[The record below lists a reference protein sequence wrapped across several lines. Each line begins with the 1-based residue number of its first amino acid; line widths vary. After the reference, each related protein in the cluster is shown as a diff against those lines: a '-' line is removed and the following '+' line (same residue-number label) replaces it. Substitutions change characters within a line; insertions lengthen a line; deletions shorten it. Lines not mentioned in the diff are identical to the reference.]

1 MSHPMN
7 RSWDTGMADISCDGK
22 GLKIAIALARFNEA
36 IGEQLLAATGKML
49 MARGVEEANMPVVR
63 VPGALELPLALQA
76 LAQTGR
82 FDALIALGCVVRGDT
97 YHFEVVSNES
107 AAGIA
112 AVQMANGVPIANG
125 VLTTENDAQAFAR
138 AESKGQDC
146 ALAAIEMA
154 HLLRE
159 IKSGVL

>member
-1 MSHPMN
+1 MSHLTNSP
-7 RSWDTGMADISCDGK
+7 RDTSMADISSDGK
-22 GLKIAIALARFNEA
+22 GLRIAIVVARFNEA

-49 MARGVEEANMPVVR
+49 MARGVAQDNMPVIR
-63 VPGALELPLALQA
+63 VPGALELPLALQV

-112 AVQMANGVPIANG
+112 AVQLATGVPIANG

-138 AESKGQDC
+138 TQSKGQDC

-154 HLLRE
+154 RLLRE

>member
-1 MSHPMN
+1 MSHLTN
-7 RSWDTGMADISCDGK
+7 KTRNSGLIESGISGK
-22 GLKIAIALARFNEA
+22 GLRVAIVLASFNEA
-36 IGEQLLAATGKML
+36 IGEQLLAATGKAL
-49 MARGVEEANMPVVR
+49 LDLGVEEGDIPVLR
-63 VPGALELPLALQA
+63 VAGALELPLMLKT

-107 AAGIA
+107 AAGITR
-112 AVQMANGVPIANG
+112 VQLETGVPIANG
-125 VLTTENDAQAFAR
+125 VLTVENDAQAFAR
-138 AESKGQDC
+138 TESKGQDC

-159 IKSGVL
+159 VRSGGL